1 MQVFIFN
8 ILHFLFFFKALCVVL
23 SSAQIGVGNTKIVL
37 ISGMI
42 GNALNVLL
50 NYLLIFGKYGF
61 PEMGIQG
68 AAIATVIG
76 NAVIFI
82 ILLYSVTK
90 GDYGINI
97 LKKGSYHFT
106 KKSISSTS
114 RNWDK
119 LFLRTY
125 F

>member
-1 MQVFIFN
+1 M
-8 ILHFLFFFKALCVVL
+8 
-23 SSAQIGVGNTKIVL
+23 
-37 ISGMI
+37 
-42 GNALNVLL
+42 LL

-106 KKSISSTS
+106 KKVLAPLQEI
-114 RNWDK
+114 
-119 LFLRTY
+119 
-125 F
+125 